1 MLYSHLVSP
10 LWLPVEMW
18 HGVVGMGT
26 AAPLP
31 WTDGWM
37 DGWEGGWMDG
47 GRDEWMDG
55 QTDRRTDGTANTGG
69 GDVEHLPAGTQL
81 SQAARG
87 WVQEGSEHPAAP
99 TQPPCSPAPAP
110 CCGPG
115 AGLQA
120 AGSGA
125 LGDEVLRSWAPTHT
139 SPNIARVHWKTD
151 TAPGGCGE
159 LPTAPGC
166 RLQGAV

>member
-1 MLYSHLVSP
+1 
-10 LWLPVEMW
+10 
-18 HGVVGMGT
+18 
-26 AAPLP
+26 
-31 WTDGWM
+31 
-37 DGWEGGWMDG
+37 
-47 GRDEWMDG
+47 MDG

-110 CCGPG
+110 CRGPG